1 MSKER
6 SHAGE
11 AYNFRDATSSEP
23 PVDSLLGGMQ
33 SGDWLDEQIFPE
45 IKYTV
50 PGIIPE
56 GTTVFAGAPKVGKSW
71 AVFHIGLSV
80 AAGTHVFGCLHP
92 GAPRPVLYLALEDGW
107 RRLQGRARS
116 LLPQGK
122 GIPSKLNVLIEIKHG
137 LAAETIA
144 EWLEEHGTE
153 NPLVIIDTLGRVMP
167 RAHAGESAYERDYR
181 AVTQFKRLAD
191 AYPGSSI
198 VIVHH
203 TRKMGSDD
211 FVDGVSG
218 TLGITGAADTTLVLS
233 RGRTE
238 NGGLMKVT
246 GRDIT
251 EAEYS
256 VDKADN
262 GAWTLTGGSLDDARK
277 SAATERVSEGVGDRS
292 AEIIK
297 LVADTPDGLGP
308 TALAQKIGIT
318 PAAAGVYLKRLADA
332 GRLARGGRGVYRS
345 VDAVVLPF
353 NTFNAFNRDT
363 GDGEDSRPD
372 STVVT
377 VEGVETPGQ
386 GPAVFNNVCQRC
398 KHPSAHPLVAG
409 RCREQCA
416 YPTDNPDDPA

>member
-6 SHAGE
+6 THDGE
-11 AYNFRDATSSEP
+11 AYDFRSATSSGKSD
-23 PVDSLLGGMQ
+23 DSLLAGMQ
-33 SGDWLDEQIFPE
+33 SGDWLDVQIFPE
-45 IKYTV
+45 IRYAV

-80 AAGTHVFGCLHP
+80 AAGTTVFGCLHP
-92 GAPRPVLYLALEDGW
+92 GPARPVLYLALEDGW

-116 LLPQGK
+116 LLSPGK
-122 GIPSKLNVLIEIKHG
+122 GIPSNLDVLIEIKHG

-144 EWLEEHGTE
+144 EWLEEHGAD

-191 AYPGSSI
+191 AYPGSSL

-218 TLGITGAADTTLVLS
+218 TLGITGAADTTVVLS

-238 NGGLMKVT
+238 DGGIMKVT
-246 GRDIT
+246 GRDIA

-256 VDKADN
+256 ADKADN
-262 GAWTLTGGSLDDARK
+262 GAWTLTGGSLEDARK
-277 SAATERVSEGVGDRS
+277 SAVTERVSEGVGDRS

-297 LVADTPDGLGP
+297 LVADAPEGLGP
-308 TALAQKIGIT
+308 TALSQKIGIS
-318 PAAAGVYLKRLADA
+318 PAAAGVYLKRLAEA

-345 VDAVVLPF
+345 VDATVLPF
-353 NTFNAFNRDT
+353 NTLNTFNRGAEDT
-363 GDGEDSRPD
+363 EDGPSEES
-372 STVVT
+372 VET
-377 VEGVETPGQ
+377 VESVETAGQ
-386 GPAVFNNVCQRC
+386 GPDGFNNACQRC
-398 KHPSAHPLVAG
+398 RRPSAQPLIAG
-409 RCREQCA
+409 RCRDCA
-416 YPTDNPDDPA
+416 YPTEDPDDPA